1 MKFAFWRRWAAAQG
15 PVHEFPKD
23 QPLVAQTPRE
33 KAKEAQKPMPQKQ
46 AQVQI
51 AEKERKKPSAH
62 INSVDVAL
70 DDYDDIFSD
79 FDPSPYKTRLL
90 SKDFLDE
97 ISRRNRETKAG
108 DIEVRLTLQKRK
120 GVVENIIR
128 ERLGEYYRMR
138 AQKADEEIRARE
150 IKGWKY
156 MGIGVALNITGM
168 LIIHFLESINVGFK
182 VGGGLIEMAGWISTW
197 VGAERA
203 ILETPKEMREQKEFH
218 ERMSRAN
225 FVFMS
230 EEDVVKRIEKTAVEA
245 GKPPEKKE
253 EKKEKKSAEPA
264 APGVAAAEAAAPA
277 AGPSSAGTGGDPS
290 G

>member
-1 MKFAFWRRWAAAQG
+1 MRPDERQ
-15 PVHEFPKD
+15 E
-23 QPLVAQTPRE
+23 Q
-33 KAKEAQKPMPQKQ
+33 KAPQN
-46 AQVQI
+46 QVQI
-51 AEKERKKPSAH
+51 AEKEKKKPSAH

-70 DDYDDIFSD
+70 DGYDDIFSD
-79 FDPSPYKTRLL
+79 FDPSPYKIRLL
-90 SKDFLDE
+90 SRDFLDE
-97 ISRRNRETKAG
+97 INRRNRETKAG
-108 DIEVRLTLQKRK
+108 DIEVRLTLPK
-120 GVVENIIR
+120 GRRNNVVENIIR

-156 MGIGVALNITGM
+156 MGVGVALNVMGM
-168 LIIHFLESINVGFK
+168 LIVHFLESVNVGFK
-182 VGGGLIEMAGWISTW
+182 VGGGLIEMAGWISAW

-203 ILETPKEMREQKEFH
+203 ILETPKEMKEQKEFH

-230 EEDVVKRIEKTAVEA
+230 EEDVVRRIEKTNVEA

-253 EKKEKKSAEPA
+253 EKPKEKKSAEPA
-264 APGVAAAEAAAPA
+264 ATGAPAAEAAAPA
-277 AGPSSAGTGGDPS
+277 AGPASAGAGGEPS